1 MAKCKKYTLKT
12 KQKGFNKTKKSIFFV
27 QKETYKF
34 FCLIFAKKLKMATT
48 KKNTGLYWI
57 LFILSVVGFFAVLYS
72 PIGAYCSMVLPF
84 NVTFF
89 AKALDLM

>member
-1 MAKCKKYTLKT
+1 MVENYWNLVHKKQLHK
-12 KQKGFNKTKKSIFFV
+12 I
-27 QKETYKF
+27 
-34 FCLIFAKKLKMATT
+34 FCLIFAKNIKMETT

-57 LFILSVVGFFAVLYS
+57 LFLLSVVGFFLVLKS
-72 PIGAYCSMVLPF
+72 PIGSYCSMILPF

>member
-1 MAKCKKYTLKT
+1 M
-12 KQKGFNKTKKSIFFV
+12 
-27 QKETYKF
+27 E
-34 FCLIFAKKLKMATT
+34 TT

-57 LFILSVVGFFAVLYS
+57 LFLLSVVGFFVVLYS